1 MGDNFFIK
9 RKKGGIMMV
18 YSIIKLV
25 TYIGSVMVSFYAL
38 SCIDFARFLKKNKAR
53 EFNTLFILMCF
64 ALAYLVASF
73 ILEFMTI
80 RIG

>member
-1 MGDNFFIK
+1 
-9 RKKGGIMMV
+9 MV

-25 TYIGSVMVSFYAL
+25 TYIGSVIVSVYAL
-38 SCIDFARFLKKNKAR
+38 SCIDFARLLKKNKAR
-53 EFNTLFILMCF
+53 EFNVLFILLSF
-64 ALAYLVASF
+64 ALAYLIASF